1 MEKSPLTKEVMK
13 MTVRNQKEK
22 KSSLKSLPQ
31 MEKVF
36 LLMEKVNLGIQGEP
50 RGLMNGLAEQ

>member
-1 MEKSPLTKEVMK
+1 MK

-50 RGLMNGLAEQ
+50 RGLRNGLAEQ